1 MRHFPRAT
9 DEAASGP
16 AAARTAARR
25 LAATTEAHP
34 VTLFTIRLV
43 ERTTQQGVAN
53 FEVDAPTA
61 SVAASIVA
69 EAHARAQAL
78 GINMVTL
85 PDGQTQVLE
94 AEDVVARDRRFLL
107 LDAAGTEVAEI
118 ALSDGPSR
126 PQ

>member
-1 MRHFPRAT
+1 MPHPPRAT

-16 AAARTAARR
+16 AATRTATRRRAARTE
-25 LAATTEAHP
+25 THP
-34 VTLFTIRLV
+34 VTRFNIRLV
-43 ERTTQQGVAN
+43 ERTTKQGIAD
-53 FEVDAPTA
+53 FKVDAPTA

-94 AEDVVARDRRFLL
+94 AEDVVSRDRRFLL

-118 ALSDGPSR
+118 AWSDGPSR